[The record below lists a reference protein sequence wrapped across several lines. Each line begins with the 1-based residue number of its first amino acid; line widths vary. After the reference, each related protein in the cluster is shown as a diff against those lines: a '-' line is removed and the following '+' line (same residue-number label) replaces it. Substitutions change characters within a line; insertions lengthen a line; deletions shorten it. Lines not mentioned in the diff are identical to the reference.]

1 MPAIEKGKIKKFKK
15 LGFCFK
21 IVVQTPAFFV
31 LGLDHTGIMLYPHNV
46 YYNCPSRIDSYGQ
59 GKHVYILK
67 VHCLDMHI
75 CLRT

>member
-1 MPAIEKGKIKKFKK
+1 MPAIEKRKIKKLKK
-15 LGFCFK
+15 
-21 IVVQTPAFFV
+21 IRV
-31 LGLDHTGIMLYPHNV
+31 LLQNRRSNTGLFRARVRSHMLYPYNV